1 MLNPKDFALEPGKLK
16 KAPENFLSRDFA
28 TELTEKG
35 MDDTRRGF
43 LRHSFFGAMAAAAGG
58 MTAPVRAN
66 QGEPAICKNKPGKP
80 RLDSPSQQNLTA
92 CPRSTRP
99 IYSGVNHLV

>member
-43 LRHSFFGAMAAAAGG
+43 LRHSFLEPWQPPPGA
-58 MTAPVRAN
+58 
-66 QGEPAICKNKPGKP
+66 
-80 RLDSPSQQNLTA
+80 
-92 CPRSTRP
+92 
-99 IYSGVNHLV
+99 